1 MIRSRVYRDGQLEE
15 EASFDPAELE
25 KVRRDSRHRLWIDV
39 VDPSDEELSTLQRL
53 LDLHELSVEDSRR
66 WEQRAKVEFYPGY
79 VFVVLHALSLDANDD
94 LIDSEVHIFADENL
108 YLLTI
113 RRAPLFTF
121 DAAIDRARATSDF
134 RDEGIGYPLY
144 LILDEVVDD
153 YLIVVDRLEDLA
165 DDVEERVFGED
176 QDERLQRQL
185 FDLKRLVIHFRR
197 LAAPTRHVV
206 DELADHGGIVTQRLT
221 PYYRDVQ
228 DHVTRTI
235 ELAENVGEMLR
246 SSLEALLAQASNRL
260 NIVVKQLTG
269 WAAIILIPTLI
280 AGIYGMNFEHIPE
293 LEWLFGYPFAL
304 ALMAVSAFVLYRV
317 FRRRDWL

>member
-15 EASFDPAELE
+15 EAPFDPAELE
-25 KVRRDSRHRLWIDV
+25 KVRRDGGHRLWIDV

-66 WEQRAKVEFYPGY
+66 WGQRAKVEFFPGY
-79 VFVVLHALSLDANDD
+79 VFVVLHALSLDANDE

-121 DAAIDRARATSDF
+121 DAAIDRARATTDLSG
-134 RDEGIGYPLY
+134 EGIYPLY

-165 DDVEERVFGED
+165 DDVEEHVFGED
-176 QDERLQRQL
+176 QDEGLQRRL

-197 LAAPTRHVV
+197 LAAPTRRVL

-221 PYYRDVQ
+221 PYYRDIQ

-235 ELAENVGEMLR
+235 ELAENVGELLR

-260 NIVVKQLTG
+260 NVVVKQLTG

-280 AGIYGMNFEHIPE
+280 AGIYGMNFEHMPE